1 MRSLAWPARNWE
13 KKTILDDY
21 FEIEEGDKRCDPVT
35 GNVEFDED
43 ADDSTIMEGML
54 DDDEDER
61 NISSALVPVPKRY
74 SLPRHLI
81 VDELVT
87 ALK

>member
-1 MRSLAWPARNWE
+1 
-13 KKTILDDY
+13 
-21 FEIEEGDKRCDPVT
+21 
-35 GNVEFDED
+35 
-43 ADDSTIMEGML
+43 MEGML